1 MKLSTRASL
10 ATAFFVSI
18 LIAPSAHADLSAED
32 LAKIAQNPVANLIS
46 VPFQNNTN
54 LNVGPQEHTQNVLNI
69 QPVIPIDL
77 NSDWNIITRTILP
90 IISQPIC
97 TESEPHERHRR
108 RAVCGVSVS
117 AKPGSWIWGAGP
129 IIQLPTHSNDLLG
142 NNNAGVGPSFVV
154 LHLTHGDPLGIRGA
168 GQQHL
173 VSRSQQFARLQQ
185 WTGAAIRQL
194 QFRGRPLPYVCADLD
209 G

>member
-18 LIAPSAHADLSAED
+18 LLATSAHADLSAED

-54 LNVGPQEHTQNVLNI
+54 LNVGPQERTQNVLNI

-90 IISQPIC
+90 IISQPGFAPNQSRTNGI
-97 TESEPHERHRR
+97 
-108 RAVCGVSVS
+108 
-117 AKPGSWIWGAGP
+117 
-129 IIQLPTHSNDLLG
+129 
-142 NNNAGVGPSFVV
+142 
-154 LHLTHGDPLGIRGA
+154 GDAL
-168 GQQHL
+168 
-173 VSRSQQFARLQQ
+173 
-185 WTGAAIRQL
+185 
-194 QFRGRPLPYVCADLD
+194 
-209 G
+209 